1 MKAFAVLIIVTIAI
15 GGGIG
20 GAIIMATGSGSDDNA
35 IHVVT
40 TQENF
45 PTPTRSQA
53 VSYTHLTQT
62 TILHV

>member
-1 MKAFAVLIIVTIAI
+1 MKAFAVLIIVTAAV

-20 GAIIMATGSGSDDNA
+20 GAIIMATGSDSNDNA
-35 IHVVT
+35 VPVVT

-53 VSYTHLTQT
+53 APPSRVC
-62 TILHV
+62 